1 MTQLRNDWQ
10 MDEIQNLFDMPF
22 NDLLF
27 KAHTI
32 HRDNFDPNYVQVSSL
47 LNIKLQKTRVL
58 LVFVWVL
65 LGEIQQIKVLIRLFQ

>member
-1 MTQLRNDWQ
+1 MTQLRNDWTLA
-10 MDEIQNLFDMPF
+10 EVEALFAMPF

-47 LNIKLQKTRVL
+47 LNIKNRRLSRGLFL
-58 LVFVWVL
+58 LFA
-65 LGEIQQIKVLIRLFQ
+65 EF